1 MRLQKWVIQRVD
13 VNSESL
19 ISNYASV
26 GGLSGVAKSI
36 YDSTGVPTLHLC
48 IGISLVVGSML
59 TRIFG
64 FAIFGRCFTF
74 LYLVYMTFKIQDE
87 TGEIEMKDKI
97 YWLTYWAFYGVWTLF
112 DTSSDFIFYYAYNE
126 IIPYVDAAKLIF
138 VLWCLLPQTRGAQQ
152 IYYLFIHRELQRYEM
167 KIDQTLATV
176 KASLSQVKWMC
187 ATVNCVL
194 LQLQFK
200 KVMMELGRMGLEF
213 LMEFM
218 GSMGVNGYHWLADL
232 TGQLLIASTTRAES
246 PQSPNSPKSPSSPL
260 ESSKVPDEI

>member
-1 MRLQKWVIQRVD
+1 MEEDKRGTVSD
-13 VNSESL
+13 DASSEM
-19 ISNYASV
+19 

-176 KASLSQVKWMC
+176 KASLSQV
-187 ATVNCVL
+187 
-194 LQLQFK
+194 
-200 KVMMELGRMGLEF
+200 MMELGRMGLEF